1 MFIII
6 LFIFVGIVSGYLLQK
21 SKRKKL
27 DEVVTKGLP
36 HATTWLIWLLLFLL
50 GIEVGSNERVIS
62 ALPTLG
68 IEALIIAICAV
79 LGSCFLSFL
88 LWRVVE
94 RRNNER

>member
-6 LFIFVGIVSGYLLQK
+6 LFIFVGIVSGYLLRK
-21 SKRKKL
+21 SKIGNL
-27 DEVVTKGLP
+27 HELVAKGLP
-36 HATTWLIWLLLFLL
+36 NATTWLIWLLLFLL

-68 IEALIIAICAV
+68 IEALVIAVCAV